1 MLCLIIICPAKLRKN
16 SIQVWRLLRKLEL
29 YKYSKTV
36 MVVSIKKVSKWKPT
50 SINSLRRPR
59 TQKKVHMYWFGLTK
73 SNLDFWMIFGKI
85 NSAVEKS
92 RGWHLHSFVGVGL
105 VRYLMIRQDTYS
117 RNQISMGGWHEL
129 TGGFF

>member
-1 MLCLIIICPAKLRKN
+1 MCLKRKCLN
-16 SIQVWRLLRKLEL
+16 ENQLALIHLEDQEL
-29 YKYSKTV
+29 
-36 MVVSIKKVSKWKPT
+36 KK
-50 SINSLRRPR
+50 R
-59 TQKKVHMYWFGLTK
+59 VHMYWFGLTK

-117 RNQISMGGWHEL
+117 RNQISMGG
-129 TGGFF
+129 

>member
-1 MLCLIIICPAKLRKN
+1 
-16 SIQVWRLLRKLEL
+16 
-29 YKYSKTV
+29 
-36 MVVSIKKVSKWKPT
+36 
-50 SINSLRRPR
+50 
-59 TQKKVHMYWFGLTK
+59 MYWFGLSK

-117 RNQISMGGWHEL
+117 RNQISMGG
-129 TGGFF
+129 